1 MDSIFSF
8 KRFVKYLGYD
18 IVNAKNYFGISLLIC
33 GLMPAIVYLIFA
45 LFSLVFTGNVQGGG
59 GFAQITSICISMVV
73 VILCFPA
80 KVYGSVTERRAGSS
94 WTLLPASV
102 FEKWLSML
110 VVCCVVLPLCFGVLF
125 FGVDGIMS
133 LIVKGYPSPAIN
145 FLIDFKRTLSDFA
158 NDHSIM
164 DLHIDYSWLLVLGW
178 FDSILVYLL
187 GAVFFKKSKIAKTIL
202 VLFALSMV
210 ASVFLGSWI
219 NSGHVFVI
227 SSEMNL
233 DEINFRL
240 DRLNAFTYGYYIA
253 IFVIVNVLIYLRLK
267 TIKH

>member
-18 IVNAKNYFGISLLIC
+18 IVNAKNYFGLSLLIC
-33 GLMPAIVYLIFA
+33 GLMPAIVYLVFA

-59 GFAQITSICISMVV
+59 GFSQITSICISLVV

-110 VVCCVVLPLCFGVLF
+110 VVCCMVLPLCFGVLF

-133 LIVKGYPSPAIN
+133 LIVKGYPSSAIN
-145 FLIDFKRTLSDFA
+145 FLIDFIGMRIENHNRNF
-158 NDHSIM
+158 
-164 DLHIDYSWLLVLGW
+164 
-178 FDSILVYLL
+178 
-187 GAVFFKKSKIAKTIL
+187 AVFCLQTESDLTFLVSIEFIL
-202 VLFALSMV
+202 RILYCFESLLCLILYCRRCVGHNRCN
-210 ASVFLGSWI
+210 SVF
-219 NSGHVFVI
+219 
-227 SSEMNL
+227 
-233 DEINFRL
+233 
-240 DRLNAFTYGYYIA
+240 T
-253 IFVIVNVLIYLRLK
+253 
-267 TIKH
+267 